1 MKTTFLILLNKA
13 VTTVCN
19 LFGRDGSVFPASL
32 VRPLDKDIL
41 EKIKYPKYVI
51 GVTGSSGKGST
62 TSMIAHILED
72 NGLKVVWN
80 KTGSNVVNGTTTLI
94 LNNTKT
100 FSHQMDCDV
109 LLLEMDESYI
119 KETFKGNTLTHL
131 VLTNITRDQPSRNG
145 EPEIILQKIMN
156 SMGNAHLIYN
166 ADDPFVNRVS
176 LSNNEKTSY
185 GIDKN
190 KYSIKK
196 PYSMNVDAAY
206 CPICKNKLKYSF
218 YHYGHLGG
226 YSCVNKDFKR
236 EIQYLATDVDLENLS
251 FKINDQ
257 VIHLNK
263 DAFFAVY
270 YTLAAYTLCKVI
282 GISDEG
288 IIKALN
294 EDVMESKRLKILH
307 LDNRDV
313 EMLESK
319 NENNLSYL
327 QSLNYINNYKGK
339 KTIILGF
346 DNVSRR
352 YKFNDISWLYDVDFE
367 ILDMDNIDKIFC
379 IGRFRYDVYNR
390 LILAGIKED
399 KLILVDDIKSIISLV
414 KEKSTGM
421 IFTMVCFDMTA
432 ILKKLIMED
441 NND

>member
-131 VLTNITRDQPSRNG
+131 VLTNMTRDQPSRNG

>member
-131 VLTNITRDQPSRNG
+131 VLTNMTRDQPSRNG

-432 ILKKLIMED
+432 VLKKLIMED

>member
-190 KYSIKK
+190 KYCIKK

-294 EDVMESKRLKILH
+294 EDVMESKRLKVLH

-327 QSLNYINNYKGK
+327 QSLNYINNYNGK

-432 ILKKLIMED
+432 VLKKLIMED

>member
-1 MKTTFLILLNKA
+1 MKTTFLILLNKV
-13 VTTVCN
+13 VTAVCN

-62 TSMIAHILED
+62 TSMITHILED

-190 KYSIKK
+190 KYSLKK

-282 GISDEG
+282 EISDEG

-294 EDVMESKRLKILH
+294 EDVMESKRLKVLH
-307 LDNRDV
+307 LDNREV

-432 ILKKLIMED
+432 VLKKLIMED

>member
-1 MKTTFLILLNKA
+1 MKITFLILLNKM
-13 VTTVCN
+13 VTKICK
-19 LFGRDGSVFPASL
+19 LLGRDGSVFPASL

-80 KTGSNVVNGTTTLI
+80 KSGSNVVNGTTTLI
-94 LNNTKT
+94 LNNTKA
-100 FSHQMDCDV
+100 FSHQMECDV

-145 EPEIILQKIMN
+145 EPEIILKKIMN

-176 LSNNEKTSY
+176 LCSNEKTSY

-206 CPICKNKLKYSF
+206 CPICNSKLKYSF

-236 EIQYLATDVDLENLS
+236 EIQYLATDVDLDNLS
-251 FKINDQ
+251 FKINGE

-294 EDVMESKRLKILH
+294 EDVMESKRLKLLH

-352 YKFNDISWLYDVDFE
+352 YKYNDISWLYDVDFE

-432 ILKKLIMED
+432 VLKKLIMED

>member
-13 VTTVCN
+13 VTAVCN
-19 LFGRDGSVFPASL
+19 LFGRVGSVFPASL

-176 LSNNEKTSY
+176 LSDNEKTSY

-206 CPICKNKLKYSF
+206 CPICKSKLKYSF
-218 YHYGHLGG
+218 YHYGHLGD

-236 EIQYLATDVDLENLS
+236 EIQYLATDVDLENLN

-257 VIHLNK
+257 IIHLNK

-294 EDVMESKRLKILH
+294 VDVMESKRLKVLH

-432 ILKKLIMED
+432 VLKKLIMED

>member
-1 MKTTFLILLNKA
+1 
-13 VTTVCN
+13 
-19 LFGRDGSVFPASL
+19 
-32 VRPLDKDIL
+32 
-41 EKIKYPKYVI
+41 
-51 GVTGSSGKGST
+51 
-62 TSMIAHILED
+62 
-72 NGLKVVWN
+72 
-80 KTGSNVVNGTTTLI
+80 
-94 LNNTKT
+94 
-100 FSHQMDCDV
+100 
-109 LLLEMDESYI
+109 MDESYI

-294 EDVMESKRLKILH
+294 EDVMESKRLKVLH

-432 ILKKLIMED
+432 VLKKLIMED

>member
-190 KYSIKK
+190 KYSLKK

-294 EDVMESKRLKILH
+294 EDVMESKRLKVLH

-432 ILKKLIMED
+432 VLKKLIMED

>member
-131 VLTNITRDQPSRNG
+131 VLTNMTRDQPSRNG

-294 EDVMESKRLKILH
+294 EDVMESKRLKVLH

-327 QSLNYINNYKGK
+327 QSLNYINNYNGK

-432 ILKKLIMED
+432 VLKKLIMED

>member
-100 FSHQMDCDV
+100 FSHQMNCDV

-294 EDVMESKRLKILH
+294 EDVMESKRLKVLH

-432 ILKKLIMED
+432 VLKKLIMED

>member
-13 VTTVCN
+13 VTAVCN

>member
-1 MKTTFLILLNKA
+1 MKTTFLILLNKV
-13 VTTVCN
+13 VTAVCN

-282 GISDEG
+282 EISDEG

-294 EDVMESKRLKILH
+294 EDVMESKRLKVLH
-307 LDNRDV
+307 LDNREV

-432 ILKKLIMED
+432 VLKKLIMED

>member
-131 VLTNITRDQPSRNG
+131 VLTNMTRDQPSRNG

-294 EDVMESKRLKILH
+294 EDVMESKRLKVLH

-432 ILKKLIMED
+432 VLKKLIMED

>member
-294 EDVMESKRLKILH
+294 EDVMESKRLKVLH

-432 ILKKLIMED
+432 VLKKLIMED

>member
-100 FSHQMDCDV
+100 FSHQMNCDV

-206 CPICKNKLKYSF
+206 CPVCKNKLKYSF

-294 EDVMESKRLKILH
+294 EDVMESKRLKVLH

-327 QSLNYINNYKGK
+327 QSLNYINNYNGK

-432 ILKKLIMED
+432 VLKKLIMED